1 MVLHP
6 KPFGARP
13 QRLSEHTTQAAIF
26 KNLEDRFVPEGLK
39 YGLLARTAPGR

>member
-13 QRLSEHTTQAAIF
+13 KRLSKLTTQAAIF
-26 KNLEDRFVPEGLK
+26 KSLEDRFVPEGLK
-39 YGLLARTAPGR
+39 YGLLARTVPGR